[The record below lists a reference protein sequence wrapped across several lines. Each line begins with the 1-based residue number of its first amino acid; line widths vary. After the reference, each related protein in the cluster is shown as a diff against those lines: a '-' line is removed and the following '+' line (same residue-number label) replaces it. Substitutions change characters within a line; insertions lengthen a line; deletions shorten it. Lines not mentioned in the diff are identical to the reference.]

1 MMPRS
6 ANKSSTS
13 RKLEELVSDREGF
26 FDQFDEAG
34 VDFSLGAI
42 PDDEALALAG
52 APHLRFDRQGDGVDI
67 RPLAPSSRFQRRGDF
82 RGDIEA
88 LVLDRLRALL
98 SSRTDVSETL

>member
-82 RGDIEA
+82 HA
-88 LVLDRLRALL
+88 AQP
-98 SSRTDVSETL
+98 DVDPIGRDGYPFDNVPN